1 MQNTSLASSVCEVTS
16 VNGASDAVRVLIVD
30 DDDLFRETLGL
41 NLVEEGYEVTSL
53 SSCAGPARQRRCHAA
68 RLQPLLEIE
77 LEDIRRIAARLDVR
91 TPNGVPRLS
100 SELSF

>member
-1 MQNTSLASSVCEVTS
+1 MQNTSLAGSVCEVTS

-41 NLVEEGYEVTSL
+41 NLVEEGYVVTSL
-53 SSCAGPARQRRCHAA
+53 SSCAA
-68 RLQPLLEIE
+68 QPGSAVATLLACSLWLEIE
-77 LEDIRRIAARLDVR
+77 LEDIRRVEARLDVR